1 MDYRP
6 LSIDSVYP
14 RERQVRQVFDD
25 EFIDELAASIR
36 KEGILVPIIVRGMGD
51 GYEIVAGEQRWRA
64 AKKIGLSEVPVS
76 IIDADEKR
84 STELAFLENVKRKDL
99 AGWEREDAIAAM
111 WASGRYGAL
120 AELAEVLDV
129 RTKHLENVLAARDL
143 RREEDLPNGASTRMI
158 TAISSLD
165 AATRRT
171 ILAAQEKGDL
181 PKDIH
186 ETTRLVSHI
195 RKAPEMARP
204 KLVEAYASRDLP
216 MEAVEKVAEVV
227 NDDVEVEQLVEA
239 KRSLPPNEFS
249 SVVSYVKGQ
258 KEKGKTPVIKTVIK
272 GDVHIWNSYLNSV
285 ESIRDELATLK
296 ESKCA
301 GWPVEERNRLMNAL
315 NDIEVQVQSM
325 LRALGGY

>member
-1 MDYRP
+1 
-6 LSIDSVYP
+6 
-14 RERQVRQVFDD
+14 
-25 EFIDELAASIR
+25 
-36 KEGILVPIIVRGMGD
+36 
-51 GYEIVAGEQRWRA
+51 
-64 AKKIGLSEVPVS
+64 
-76 IIDADEKR
+76 
-84 STELAFLENVKRKDL
+84 
-99 AGWEREDAIAAM
+99 
-111 WASGRYGAL
+111 
-120 AELAEVLDV
+120 
-129 RTKHLENVLAARDL
+129 
-143 RREEDLPNGASTRMI
+143 
-158 TAISSLD
+158 
-165 AATRRT
+165 
-171 ILAAQEKGDL
+171 
-181 PKDIH
+181 
-186 ETTRLVSHI
+186 
-195 RKAPEMARP
+195 MARP